1 MKQYDIKGV
10 VTRPQTPSLQ
20 FTLTVNANDQASAK
34 RLIELQYGFGG
45 AKVTIQKIQEV
56 KIKK

>member
-1 MKQYDIKGV
+1 MRTYDIKGT
-10 VTRPQTPSLQ
+10 VTRLHTPTLQ

-45 AKVTIQKIQEV
+45 SKVTITKILEV
-56 KIKK
+56 KPKK

>member
-1 MKQYDIKGV
+1 MKTYDIKGT
-10 VTRPQTPSLQ
+10 VTRPHTPTLQ

-45 AKVTIQKIQEV
+45 GKVTIQHIQEV
-56 KIKK
+56 KPKK

>member
-1 MKQYDIKGV
+1 VKQYEIKGV
-10 VTRPQTPSLQ
+10 VTRPHTPTLQ

-45 AKVTIQKIQEV
+45 GKVSIQKLIEV
-56 KIKK
+56 KPKK

>member
-10 VTRPQTPSLQ
+10 VTRPNTPSLQ

>member
-1 MKQYDIKGV
+1 VKQYDIKGV
-10 VTRPQTPSLQ
+10 VTRPNTPSLQ

-56 KIKK
+56 KPKK

>member
-10 VTRPQTPSLQ
+10 VTRPSTPTLQ
-20 FTLTVNANDQASAK
+20 FSLTVNANDQASAK

-45 AKVTIQKIQEV
+45 AKVNIQRILEV
-56 KIKK
+56 KPKK

>member
-10 VTRPQTPSLQ
+10 VTKQHTPTLQ

-34 RLIELQYGFGG
+34 RLVELQYGFGG
-45 AKVTIQKIQEV
+45 GKVSIQKIAEV
-56 KIKK
+56 KPKK

>member
-10 VTRPQTPSLQ
+10 VTRPNTPSLQ

-45 AKVTIQKIQEV
+45 AKVTIQKISEV
-56 KIKK
+56 KSKK

>member
-10 VTRPQTPSLQ
+10 VTRHLAPTLQ
-20 FTLTVNANDQASAK
+20 FSITINANDQASAK

-45 AKVTIQKIQEV
+45 AKVNIQKIQEV
-56 KIKK
+56 KPKK